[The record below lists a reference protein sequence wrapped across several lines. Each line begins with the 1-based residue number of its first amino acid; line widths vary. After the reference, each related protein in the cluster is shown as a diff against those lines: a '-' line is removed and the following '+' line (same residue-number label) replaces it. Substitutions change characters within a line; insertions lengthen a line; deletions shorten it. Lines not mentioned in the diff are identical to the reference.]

1 MTDDSVTGSPS
12 VVTLHAGELLFG
24 RGTTQVNT
32 LLGSCVAVTLFH
44 PTFRYAGICHFA
56 LPFAKKQT
64 DSTLDPRYGDD
75 CFMLFANHAKKN
87 NILIQDFETHIIGGG
102 NMLDSETSEN
112 DANTVGQRN
121 ARRALEMASHYRM
134 NVLSVDVGEFGY
146 RKVKFNTRTGEL
158 AVSFTDV
165 NTGNT
170 SLSF

>member
-32 LLGSCVAVTLFH
+32 LLGSCIAVTLFH
-44 PTFRYAGICHFA
+44 PTLLYAGICHFA

-64 DSTLDPRYGDD
+64 HTTLDPRYGDD
-75 CFMLFANHAKKN
+75 CFILFANHARKY
-87 NILIQDFETHIIGGG
+87 NIAIQEFETHIIGGG
-102 NMLDSETSEN
+102 NMLDSETSES

-121 ARRALEMASHYRM
+121 ARRALELASHYRL

-146 RKVKFNTRTGEL
+146 RKVKFNTKTGEL
-158 AVSFTDV
+158 NVSFTDS
-165 NTGNT
+165 NTSNA